1 MQKDTAHN
9 ELIDLVVKLENVLGQ
24 LDAQNA
30 KLAAIKVDEAIASLC
45 ESHNIPRSQRNKV
58 DF

>member
-1 MQKDTAHN
+1 MHENASHN
-9 ELIDLVVKLENVLGQ
+9 ELIDLVVKLENVLSQ

-30 KLAAIKVDEAIASLC
+30 KLAAIKVDEAIANLC